1 MSLAKF
7 DWGELSQVVVTTVF
21 FGWLFWAFVRRKHH
35 KRGIRDSRKDEPY
48 RRYTTAHDLT
58 LRARD
63 VPRTLATD
71 EYLVA
76 KGWVLQDQA
85 IWQRKANTARE
96 ISHSFSASLAGDIP
110 EMFRDIK
117 ADDWAICLLID
128 HSGSMRDD
136 PIIYTAATARGVSDA
151 LVAAGTKVAVLGF
164 STVGW
169 KGGRARQDWLW
180 QEQPRRPGRL
190 CALLHIEYQTF
201 GETLSEQD
209 WEVMTHPDLLRENV
223 DGEALEWAVSVI
235 ADRPEPHKLIVILSD
250 GAPVDD
256 ATLTHNGPSL
266 LERHLLSVIGRVE
279 AEGKIMLAGLGI
291 GFAVDRYYSRSRS
304 TADLTEMP
312 HALIDVIGDAAKDVR
327 QGRHEL

>member
-1 MSLAKF
+1 M
-7 DWGELSQVVVTTVF
+7 
-21 FGWLFWAFVRRKHH
+21 
-35 KRGIRDSRKDEPY
+35 Y
-48 RRYTTAHDLT
+48 
-58 LRARD
+58 
-63 VPRTLATD
+63 
-71 EYLVA
+71 
-76 KGWVLQDQA
+76 
-85 IWQRKANTARE
+85 
-96 ISHSFSASLAGDIP
+96 
-110 EMFRDIK
+110 
-117 ADDWAICLLID
+117 
-128 HSGSMRDD
+128 
-136 PIIYTAATARGVSDA
+136 DA
-151 LVAAGTKVAVLGF
+151 LVAAGTEVAVLGF

-201 GETLSEQD
+201 GEMLSEQD

-223 DGEALEWAVSVI
+223 DGEALEWAVSLI
-235 ADRPEPHKLIVILSD
+235 ADRPEPHKLIVMLSD

-266 LERHLLSVIGRVE
+266 LDRHLMSVIDCVE

-291 GFAVDRYYSRSRS
+291 GFAVDRYYPRSRS

-312 HALIDVIGDAAKDVR
+312 HALIGLIGDVANDVR